1 MDELDSLLTNPR
13 DTTSITSL
21 EIMKKK
27 LILGYVSGS
36 LPLPNPEEQQSIEA
50 IEEAVRLHYVRGDVT
65 RPQREEDD
73 HSKCQL
79 ILHCVDN
86 SGTFGDRGIFA
97 ALRAKDPSI
106 ADRYEL
112 ISRMGDLRIG
122 DAHLIS
128 DVKELR
134 DSPETEEQPSTS
146 SRTDEAVIL
155 FVGQSSKRRDEIR
168 LATLEHCFA
177 RIGEYARHNDASIL
191 QKRKN
196 SLPHLRVDE
205 AVILFVGQSSKRRD
219 EIRLATLEHCFA
231 RIGEYARHNDASVH
245 MARIGY
251 GTSLSWYTVER
262 LIRKYISDHGVPTY
276 IYYFAKPHR
285 PPPALAQPAAPPVPK
300 KRPNPSPRGPSK
312 IAKAKIDSG
321 DVVDDDEEEEMEED
335 EEESD
340 SSSAS
345 SSASEHDWSE
355 ESDEDEEEEG
365 SDDEDEDEDES
376 PDEEITDEELE
387 DLKIKRRRRSS
398 RTTVRRQ
405 PSKRKTS
412 ER

>member
-1 MDELDSLLTNPR
+1 LNVFQNVFPFVFLLRPNR
-13 DTTSITSL
+13 YIISSQ
-21 EIMKKK
+21 K

-36 LPLPNPEEQQSIEA
+36 LPLPNPEDQQSIEA
-50 IEEAVRLHYVRGDVT
+50 IEEAVRLHYVRSDVT

-86 SGTFGDRGIFA
+86 SGAFGDRGIFA
-97 ALRAKDPSI
+97 TLRAKDPSI

-122 DAHLIS
+122 DTHLIS

-134 DSPETEEQPSTS
+134 ADFFEPNYDSAETEGQPSTS
-146 SRTDEAVIL
+146 SHTDEAVIL
-155 FVGQSSKRRDEIR
+155 FVAQSSKRR
-168 LATLEHCFA
+168 
-177 RIGEYARHNDASIL
+177 GN
-191 QKRKN
+191 
-196 SLPHLRVDE
+196 
-205 AVILFVGQSSKRRD
+205 
-219 EIRLATLEHCFA
+219 
-231 RIGEYARHNDASVH
+231 
-245 MARIGY
+245 
-251 GTSLSWYTVER
+251 
-262 LIRKYISDHGVPTY
+262 ISDHGVPTY

-312 IAKAKIDSG
+312 RAKAKRDSG
-321 DVVDDDEEEEMEED
+321 DVVNDGEEEEMEED
-335 EEESD
+335 DEESD

-355 ESDEDEEEEG
+355 ENDEDEEEEG

-376 PDEEITDEELE
+376 SDEEITDEELE

-398 RTTVRRQ
+398 RTAVRHQAR
-405 PSKRKTS
+405 KRKSS
-412 ER
+412 EGR